1 VLPVVRRISSPSPP
15 SWRGPVL
22 EHLLLVL
29 ALMACVA
36 AVVVVV
42 VSFYE

>member
-1 VLPVVRRISSPSPP
+1 
-15 SWRGPVL
+15 VL

-36 AVVVVV
+36 AVIVIVA
-42 VSFYE
+42 SLYE